1 MGFTVELPVAWEPYK
16 AARAALANTTQ
27 PNNIRALHGNY
38 LERMGQARRQASR
51 HLLPLPHRRR
61 RHSRLRLRRR
71 LRLRLRLH
79 LHLRLLHLRL
89 LHLPLLLLRLH
100 VPPRPPPALVAG
112 A

>member
-51 HLLPLPHRRR
+51 
-61 RHSRLRLRRR
+61 
-71 LRLRLRLH
+71 LRLH
-79 LHLRLLHLRL
+79 LRH

>member
-51 HLLPLPHRRR
+51 HLLHLHHRRR
-61 RHSRLRLRRR
+61 RHSRLR